1 MGYLLIKNVKYTGD
15 KFYYESPTLTKG
27 INIIEGPNGTGKTTF
42 MNLIYYGLG
51 GVVSEFNQKTKSK
64 KHKEITSDTN
74 NKVELIIEINNTIYG
89 LTRLIGVGR
98 NDIFVSNSTG
108 EEDYL
113 YSLYRTVD
121 EKTFSDWLLEKLD
134 IDVVELYQGT
144 SHYKLNNKDLFRL
157 IYHNQALDPGR
168 IYKNPDAENFITDS
182 ELMRKTIFQL
192 LVGKTFSE
200 YYKVL
205 AELRTT
211 EKERSIAKSV
221 LDEYNLIISNLTLGR
236 EELNET
242 FLKESLTEK
251 INQLDKLYQSR
262 KSLKANRPL
271 SSDNT
276 FSVIKELKIK
286 IADLGAKT
294 DNKEQ
299 EKRQFVSELIR
310 FQNLKDNIVLE
321 VTQIKKIIHTH
332 ESLSLFSMDTC
343 PYCLNNIDREEN
355 TCICGKEIDES
366 EYQRFFY
373 TSAEYF
379 DILKSKQKSVK
390 TINLAIQSLQ
400 NSIHLLTE
408 ELSSFSIQY
417 SNTKN
422 QIRTKLLEIEAGI
435 DIKRLDEV
443 DDKILEVKSEMIA
456 IERLIE
462 QQQQRSKYQS
472 RFDKLDE
479 KYQRLKLRV
488 NELQARASS
497 DMLDKVTDF
506 SSIYNEL
513 MTKTL
518 KNCVSAKIDSLN
530 YMPLINNGEYRE
542 ASSSVSIR
550 LMYYLTILSLSL
562 QDDEVKFPCLLLID
576 TPRTGG
582 IDEVE
587 LDKALRK
594 LTEELEPFSE
604 SKYQVILTTGL
615 QTYPDVLE
623 HAVFHTLSDNGRLL
637 IKK

>member
-1 MGYLLIKNVKYTGD
+1 MGYLLIKNIKYTGD

-27 INIIEGPNGTGKTTF
+27 INIIEGSNGTGKTTF
-42 MNLIYYGLG
+42 VNLIYYGLG
-51 GVVSEFNQKTKSK
+51 GVVSEFNQKSKSK
-64 KHKEITSDTN
+64 KHKEVISDMN
-74 NKVELIIEINNTIYG
+74 NKVELVIEIDDVTYG
-89 LTRLIGVGR
+89 LTRLIGG
-98 NDIFVSNSTG
+98 NDIFVSSSVG
-108 EEDYL
+108 GEDYL
-113 YSLYRTVD
+113 YPLYRKNN

-168 IYKNPDAENFITDS
+168 IYKSPDAENFITDS

-205 AELRTT
+205 SELRTT
-211 EKERSIAKSV
+211 EKERGVAKSV
-221 LDEYNLIISNLTLGR
+221 LDEYNLVISNLTIGR

-242 FLKESLTEK
+242 FLKESLAEK
-251 INQLDKLYQSR
+251 INQLDKLYQAR
-262 KSLKANRPL
+262 KSLKGNRPL

-276 FSVIKELKIK
+276 FSQIKELKIK
-286 IADLGAKT
+286 IADLGEKI
-294 DNKEQ
+294 DEKEND
-299 EKRQFVSELIR
+299 KRQLVSELVR

-343 PYCLNNIDREEN
+343 PYCLNHIDREEN

-373 TSAEYF
+373 TSSEYF

-390 TINLAIQSLQ
+390 TINIAIESVQS
-400 NSIHLLTE
+400 NIHSLTE
-408 ELSSFSIQY
+408 ELSDISVQY
-417 SNTKN
+417 SEIKKE
-422 QIRTKLLEIEAGI
+422 IRTKLLEIEAGV

-443 DDKILEVKSEMIA
+443 DDKILEVKNEMIA

-472 RFDKLDE
+472 RFDTLDE
-479 KYQRLKLRV
+479 KYQRLKLKV

-506 SSIYNEL
+506 NGIYGEL

-518 KNCVSAKIDSLN
+518 KNCVSAKIDRSN
-530 YMPLINNGEYRE
+530 YMPIINNGEYRE

-550 LMYYLTILSLSL
+550 LMYYLSLLSLSL
-562 QDDEVKFPCLLLID
+562 QDDEVKFPRLLLID

-594 LTEELEPFSE
+594 LSEELEPFAGKS
-604 SKYQVILTTGL
+604 YQVILTTGL

-623 HAVFHTLSDNGRLL
+623 SRVFHTLSDNSRLL
-637 IKK
+637 IQK